1 MPSETLSHG
10 PWRSYSSLE
19 EAVVFAI
26 ESAIAGRDG
35 YAGEATTAAPGAL
48 GEGGTT
54 STTRRVTLST
64 RLEELGL
71 DEIDLLEIVDSV
83 VEELGER
90 GIAPLDGS
98 ELGECETVGDL
109 VSVIA
114 ASIGLEGEPER

>member
-19 EAVVFAI
+19 EAVLSAI
-26 ESAIAGRDG
+26 ESAIAGSDG
-35 YAGEATTAAPGAL
+35 FADEAMTVPPDALDEVGTTATAG
-48 GEGGTT
+48 
-54 STTRRVTLST
+54 RVTLST

-90 GIAPLDGS
+90 GVAPLDGS
-98 ELGECETVGDL
+98 ELVECETVGDL